1 MSLEHASLERDNK
14 QRVETF
20 FAAMN
25 RGDAAALVAAY
36 ADDGYVQTI
45 GNTLISGRFTKAQIS
60 AAAGA
65 IFENFPQGIRFTIS
79 AMTAEGERVAVEA
92 ESDGMHISGKRY
104 RNQYHFLFR
113 FRDGE
118 LVTLKE
124 YMDTERVT
132 DVLCGGQRPPS

>member
-92 ESDGMHISGKRY
+92 ESDGMHISGKRHH
-104 RNQYHFLFR
+104 NQYPFLFR